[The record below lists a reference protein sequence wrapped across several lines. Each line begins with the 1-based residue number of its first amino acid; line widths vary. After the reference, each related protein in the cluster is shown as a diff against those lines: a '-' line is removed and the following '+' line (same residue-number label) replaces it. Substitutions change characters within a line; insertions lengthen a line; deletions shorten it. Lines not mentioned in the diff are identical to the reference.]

1 MSHGACC
8 AARARSSQ
16 QGLDDHDEAAIT
28 GLTEDTSPAE
38 DDFLVTFDTS
48 ASALKKVAKSNISA
62 AVSFSVNDNM
72 PLTLA
77 DASSDPIQFSN
88 VGTSATDLD
97 VVLADGSTDP
107 INITGTSNSAT
118 VFRDG
123 DTDTFIRVESSNS
136 DNDEIEIH
144 TAGTERL
151 KIDATAADFSVPV
164 KLPNLTTTQRDAL
177 TGMSGGE
184 QIFNTTTSKVNV
196 YDGSSWTEVGGGSS
210 GLANYFI
217 LGD

>member
-1 MSHGACC
+1 
-8 AARARSSQ
+8 
-16 QGLDDHDEAAIT
+16 
-28 GLTEDTSPAE
+28 
-38 DDFLVTFDTS
+38 
-48 ASALKKVAKSNISA
+48 
-62 AVSFSVNDNM
+62 M

-77 DASSDPIQFSN
+77 DNSSDPIQFAN

-97 VVLADGSTDP
+97 LVLADGTVDP

-118 VFRDG
+118 TFRDG

-136 DNDEIEIH
+136 DNDEIEMH

-151 KIDATAADFSVPV
+151 KIDVSVADFSVPV
-164 KLPNLTTTQRDAL
+164 KLPNMDETARDAL
-177 TGMSGGE
+177 SGMSGGE

-196 YDGSSWTEVGGGSS
+196 YDGSSWTEVGGGGST

>member
-1 MSHGACC
+1 
-8 AARARSSQ
+8 
-16 QGLDDHDEAAIT
+16 
-28 GLTEDTSPAE
+28 
-38 DDFLVTFDTS
+38 
-48 ASALKKVAKSNISA
+48 
-62 AVSFSVNDNM
+62 M

-88 VGTSATDLD
+88 VGTSGTDLD
-97 VVLADGSTDP
+97 VVLADGTTDP
-107 INITGTSNSAT
+107 INITGTSNSST

-136 DNDEIEIH
+136 DNDEIEMH
-144 TAGTERL
+144 TAGVERV
-151 KIDATAADFSVPV
+151 KVNATAADFSVPV

-177 TGMSGGE
+177 SGLTGGE
-184 QIFNTTTSKVNV
+184 QIFNTTTTKVNV
-196 YDGSSWTEVGGGSS
+196 YDGSSWTEVGGGGST